1 LTTRY
6 PGEENNVKTRLRL
19 SDADQGIVDALACAF
34 AASYNKNDKAIPPH
48 AIFAC
53 FAFMADAMLS
63 VPPEQRRILRQL
75 IEDNVSDV
83 MDHVMAYAAARCH
96 GGADHVH

>member
-1 LTTRY
+1 M
-6 PGEENNVKTRLRL
+6 KKRLRL
-19 SDADQGIVDALACAF
+19 SDADQGIVDALACTF
-34 AASYNKNDKAIPPH
+34 ADAYNKNYEAIPPH

-63 VPPEQRRILRQL
+63 VPPDQRRMLRQL

-83 MDHVMAYAAARCH
+83 MDRVMAFAAARCH
-96 GGADHVH
+96 GEANYVH